1 MSHRVLT
8 LITRLA
14 LALIAVFMAV
24 GLCLAQSNGNG
35 KNKNKPKTVKDCP
48 PGQMRCINNDMR
60 WQAAIA
66 NADRRAVEVRK
77 NRGEVKK

>member
-24 GLCLAQSNGNG
+24 GLCLAQGQGNV
-35 KNKNKPKTVKDCP
+35 KNKPKTVKDCK

-60 WQAAIA
+60 WQAAIG
-66 NADRRAVEVRK
+66 NADRRAAEMRK
-77 NRGEVKK
+77 HQGEVKK

>member
-1 MSHRVLT
+1 MRTHRVLT

-24 GLCLAQSNGNG
+24 GLCLAQGNG
-35 KNKNKPKTVKDCP
+35 KKKPKTVKDCP

-60 WQAAIA
+60 WQAAIG
-66 NADRRAVEVRK
+66 NADRRAAEVRK